1 MGLVCWGL
9 VGTLMA
15 SKASLGMGGRLGLGA
30 FWRGL
35 VWHGWLSFGAV
46 R

>member
-1 MGLVCWGL
+1 LVCWGL

-15 SKASLGMGGRLGLGA
+15 SKASLGMGVGRLGLGA